1 MKLSE
6 NFTLEEL
13 TATRSK
19 FDSDPSQNEL
29 EALKLLVLKVLQPL
43 RDLYGKPIK
52 VNSGFRSIDVNKAVG
67 GVNNSQHL
75 KGEAADITAGA
86 DNKLLFNL
94 IRNNLTFDQLI
105 WEKGNALN
113 PQWIHVSFKKYGNRK
128 QILYIK

>member
-13 TATRSK
+13 TATNSK
-19 FDSDPSQNEL
+19 FDNDPSQNEL
-29 EALKLLVLKVLQPL
+29 DALKLLVSKVLQPL
-43 RDLYGKPIK
+43 RNLYGKPIK
-52 VNSGFRSIDVNKAVG
+52 VNSGFRSVDVNKAVG

-75 KGEAADITAGA
+75 KGEAADITSGA